1 MKLLFPNG
9 EHEPIELT
17 EGSSVVG
24 AASDCQVILA
34 APGIALHH
42 CELRVKAEQVV
53 VAALD
58 AQAATVL
65 NGRQII
71 GDTPIKPGDL
81 LLFAKVGC
89 RVVATEKVV
98 AATQPVR
105 KPVLTGNEDDGRTR
119 VRMALPKYML
129 RGVSGPTFGKTYAMV
144 GTLMVGRSNDCGIC
158 IPTDEISRHH
168 AKLQVVPDGVMVED
182 MGSANGT
189 FVNNQRVHAGT
200 LLKAGDE
207 LRMDTVRFLLMS
219 PGMDAPA
226 VAAAAA
232 RTEPSAPEAAPKSG
246 SALWVVAA
254 VVVLGVI
261 ALGVLRLLG
270 KI

>member
-17 EGSSVVG
+17 DGSVLVG
-24 AASDCQVILA
+24 TAPDCTIMLA
-34 APGIALHH
+34 APGIATHH
-42 CELRVKAEQVV
+42 CDLRSRGEQTIVV
-53 VAALD
+53 PLNP
-58 AQAATVL
+58 QAAIVL
-65 NGRQII
+65 NGKQIV

-81 LLFAKVGC
+81 LLFSKVGC
-89 RVVATEKVV
+89 RVVATEKV
-98 AATQPVR
+98 AAAPLPLR
-105 KPVLTGNEDDGRTR
+105 KPAPTGNEEDGRTR

-144 GTLMVGRSNDCGIC
+144 GTLIVGRNSDCGIC

-226 VAAAAA
+226 ATVRIEPAPPAA
-232 RTEPSAPEAAPKSG
+232 EKKSG
-246 SALWVVAA
+246 NTLWIVAGLVVFG
-254 VVVLGVI
+254 VLV
-261 ALGVLRLLG
+261 LGVLRYLG